1 MKIIKKILNKELFK
15 VTSLNSLSV
24 LIKISIGFIT
34 SKIIAIFI
42 GPSGM
47 ALVGNLRNFITSV
60 ENIGMLGFQN
70 GIIKYVAEYENNE
83 VKLKKLLSTI
93 AISIVI
99 VTLLLS
105 GLFYFFST
113 NLNDKIFGSHFQF
126 KSIFIAF
133 ALCLPWYIAS
143 LFLVSVLNGFGVF
156 KKVITIN
163 IYGNILGLFLSLI
176 LIYYYHTFGALLSVI
191 LAPSLLFFI
200 AIFHINSIV
209 SFTKMVSL
217 NSFDFSIIKNLS
229 EYSLMALVSSVLGP
243 LVYIAIRNIIIKKL
257 GIENAGYC
265 EGMSRISSYYMLF
278 LATILTVYFLPKL
291 SKAVDHSETKKIF
304 WSYFKGVIPV
314 FVFGLIVLYS
324 LKDFLIP
331 IIFTKAFAPVSTL
344 FFWQLVGDVFKA
356 SSLILGY
363 QFFAKKLTIPFIIT
377 ELVSLSILYI
387 SSIMLIPIYGIQGVV
402 MAYALTY
409 FLYFLV
415 LSFYFR
421 RYLITI

>member
-1 MKIIKKILNKELFK
+1 MFK

-34 SKIIAIFI
+34 SKVIAVFI

-70 GIIKYVAEYENNE
+70 GIIKYVAEYENN
-83 VKLKKLLSTI
+83 KLQLRKLLSTI
-93 AISIVI
+93 VISIVI
-99 VTLLLS
+99 ATLVLS
-105 GLFYFFST
+105 GIFYFFSSY
-113 NLNDKIFGSHFQF
+113 LNGKIFNGQFQY
-126 KSIFIAF
+126 KSIFIVF

-143 LFLVSVLNGFGVF
+143 LFLISVLNGLGDF
-156 KKVITIN
+156 KKVIRIT
-163 IYGNILGLFLSLI
+163 IYGNILGLVLSLV
-176 LIYYYHTFGALLSVI
+176 LIYYYHTFGTLLSVI
-191 LAPSLLFFI
+191 LAPSLLFFMVVFQI
-200 AIFHINSIV
+200 KSIFSIP
-209 SFTKMVSL
+209 KMVSL
-217 NSFDFSIIKNLS
+217 NLFDFSIIKNLS

-243 LVYIAIRNIIIKKL
+243 LVYIAIRNTIIEKL

-278 LATILTVYFLPKL
+278 LTTILTVYFLPKL
-291 SKAVDHSETKKIF
+291 SKAESNKETNKIF

-314 FVFGLIVLYS
+314 FVVGLIVLYS

-331 IIFTKAFAPVSTL
+331 ILFTKSFTPVTGL

-356 SSLILGY
+356 LSLILGY
-363 QFFAKKLTIPFIIT
+363 QFFAKKLTIAFIIT
-377 ELVSLSILYI
+377 ELLSLSILYI
-387 SSIMLIPIYGIQGVV
+387 SSIMLIPLYGIQGVV
-402 MAYALTY
+402 MAYTLTY

-421 RYLITI
+421 KYFERI